1 MNPSATSTPSCSFKR
16 AESDSVVVDV
26 SRRQIRNSK
35 AETNEVISKRHSG
48 AQLGAS
54 CFGRGCCGRDV
65 PRPGALMYIAVG
77 ATCLHHLA
85 DSKTLSRIT
94 SLVFHNRAMV
104 IARGRSTRGMIS
116 TKNQKFPRSLKIVI
130 KAWACGG
137 KCCQRLSAR

>member
-54 CFGRGCCGRDV
+54 CFGRGCCGPERPALRRLDV
-65 PRPGALMYIAVG
+65 YRSRCDVFTSSRRFEDALEDNLLGLPQQGHGHCEGQEHQGNDQHKEPEVPA
-77 ATCLHHLA
+77 LA
-85 DSKTLSRIT
+85 QDC
-94 SLVFHNRAMV
+94 H
-104 IARGRSTRGMIS
+104 
-116 TKNQKFPRSLKIVI
+116 
-130 KAWACGG
+130 
-137 KCCQRLSAR
+137 